1 LERLKERIRGQPELL
16 KERKKLAEHPFGTIK
31 RAMDQGY
38 FLTKGIKKV
47 TTEIS
52 LTILSYNLKRVI
64 NILGV
69 QKMVTVMTRN
79 SSMKGATA

>member
-1 LERLKERIRGQPELL
+1 MM

-38 FLTKGIKKV
+38 FLLKGIRKA

-52 LTILSYNLKRVI
+52 LAVLAYNIRRAI

-69 QKMVTVMTRN
+69 ERMMASLQPMIH
-79 SSMKGATA
+79 